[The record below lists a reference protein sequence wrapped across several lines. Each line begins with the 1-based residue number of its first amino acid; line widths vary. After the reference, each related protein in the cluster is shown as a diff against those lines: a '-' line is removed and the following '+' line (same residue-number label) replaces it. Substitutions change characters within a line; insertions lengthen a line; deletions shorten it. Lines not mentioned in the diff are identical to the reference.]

1 MYTILVVD
9 DSPFIVDVFVTMLE
23 RGGYRTVAA
32 YGGDECLEILKTV
45 TPDLIL
51 LDIMMEPMDGWET
64 LERIKEDPATK
75 EIPVLMLTAKQLTPA
90 EAQEYG
96 IYIEDYVLKPIT
108 HRELYDAIEHVLN
121 RRQSIKSDMDLAK
134 QSGFDAE
141 IITEYARLSKS
152 IDVNRRLM
160 KILETTY
167 NFNDSKVR
175 VSDEISRAIK
185 SMEMNIKFQENR
197 LQQIKGEMSGTKS
210 ANLTPAPTIPLPLNT
225 MPAHMDT
232 CIRTLRPSVGM
243 FCLTAP
249 VTISSE
255 ETSIVETTIL
265 IVDDSPYIVD
275 GLVALLKRKGFNTG
289 CLPWR
294 GRGTCHALQP
304 QSRTLSSSTS

>member
-1 MYTILVVD
+1 
-9 DSPFIVDVFVTMLE
+9 
-23 RGGYRTVAA
+23 
-32 YGGDECLEILKTV
+32 
-45 TPDLIL
+45 
-51 LDIMMEPMDGWET
+51 MDGWET

-121 RRQSIKSDMDLAK
+121 RRQSIKSDMELAR

-167 NFNDSKVR
+167 NFNDSKIR

-197 LQQIKGEMSGTKS
+197 LLQIKGEMSGHRS
-210 ANLTPAPTIPLPLNT
+210 GI
-225 MPAHMDT
+225 
-232 CIRTLRPSVGM
+232 
-243 FCLTAP
+243 
-249 VTISSE
+249 
-255 ETSIVETTIL
+255 
-265 IVDDSPYIVD
+265 
-275 GLVALLKRKGFNTG
+275 
-289 CLPWR
+289 
-294 GRGTCHALQP
+294 
-304 QSRTLSSSTS
+304 